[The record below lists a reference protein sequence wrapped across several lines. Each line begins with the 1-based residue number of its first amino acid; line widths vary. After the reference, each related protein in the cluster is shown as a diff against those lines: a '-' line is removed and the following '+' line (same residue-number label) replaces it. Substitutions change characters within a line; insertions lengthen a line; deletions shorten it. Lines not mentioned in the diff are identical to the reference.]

1 MSVSHYATCG
11 VWSTGDWKTC
21 NCRGMAPW
29 RIRKEPDEMF
39 AWRIWRL
46 AEDGYEHLM
55 RCSTFEGAVS
65 LVAQFIWLQRNA
77 IDRESINAGDN
88 DV

>member
-1 MSVSHYATCG
+1 
-11 VWSTGDWKTC
+11 
-21 NCRGMAPW
+21 
-29 RIRKEPDEMF
+29 MF